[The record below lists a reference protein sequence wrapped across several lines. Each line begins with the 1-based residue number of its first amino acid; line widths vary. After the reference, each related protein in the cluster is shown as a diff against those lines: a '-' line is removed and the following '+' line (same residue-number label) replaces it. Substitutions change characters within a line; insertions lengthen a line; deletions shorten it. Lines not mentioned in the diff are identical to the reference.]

1 MNDVRIYAFADESDA
16 LIDGQIDALK
26 RNDLNGVEIRNVD
39 GTNVSDITV
48 HKANE
53 VKDKFDSNGLVVW
66 SIGSPI
72 GKINIETDD
81 FGLHI
86 EKFKHTLEIAK
97 ILDAPNIR
105 MFSFYIPEGKNP
117 DIYENEV
124 VERLGKLLEIAK
136 PYGVDLCH
144 ENEKGIFGDISER
157 CLKIHKSLPELKAV
171 FDPANFV
178 QCGQN
183 TLSAWNELS
192 PFVKYVHIKDA
203 TLLGDIVPAG
213 DGAGN
218 IKEIAE
224 KYIKSGGRHLTMEPH
239 LVEFDGLKSLERE
252 GEESQV
258 GKVVIYKDA
267 KAAFDYATATFKVLL
282 ERIDKI

>member
-1 MNDVRIYAFADESDA
+1 MSNIKIYAFADESDA
-16 LIDGQIDALK
+16 FIDGQIDALK
-26 RNDLNGVEIRNVD
+26 RNGLNGIEIRNVD

-48 HKANE
+48 HKAKE
-53 VKDKFDSNGLVVW
+53 VKDKFDSNGLSVW

-72 GKINIETDD
+72 GKINIESDD
-81 FGLHI
+81 FVAHI
-86 EKFKHTLEIAK
+86 EKFKHTLEISKVLNAT
-97 ILDAPNIR
+97 NIR
-105 MFSFYIPEGKNP
+105 IFSFYIPEGRNP

-124 VERLGKLLEIAK
+124 VERLGRLLEIAK

-157 CLKIHKSLPELKAV
+157 CLKIHKALPELKAV

-183 TLSAWNELS
+183 TISAWNELS
-192 PFVKYVHIKDA
+192 SYVKYIHIKDS

-213 DGAGN
+213 EGEGN
-218 IKEIAE
+218 VKLIAE
-224 KYIKSGGRHLTMEPH
+224 KYIEFGGRHFTMEPH

-252 GEESQV
+252 GEQSKV
-258 GKVVIYKDA
+258 GKVVYKDA
-267 KAAFDYATATFKVLL
+267 KTAFDYATATFKGL
-282 ERIDKI
+282 IGKD